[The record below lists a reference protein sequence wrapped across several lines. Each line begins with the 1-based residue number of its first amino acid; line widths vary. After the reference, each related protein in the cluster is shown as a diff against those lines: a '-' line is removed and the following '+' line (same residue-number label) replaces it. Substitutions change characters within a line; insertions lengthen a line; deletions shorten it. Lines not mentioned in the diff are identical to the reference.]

1 MEKIDDHASTAKLVY
16 SATLLQEELNKTNG
30 KKKVNLKKKINKR
43 LYWLDLGRF
52 LGSITGLYKFK
63 PI

>member
-30 KKKVNLKKKINKR
+30 KKKSKFEEKNKR